1 MPSIKRRATQSKER
15 GAAYRREFDR
25 LPRVDHWDA
34 EPACDCQIISWQ
46 ANDSH
51 GSTHQCLWR
60 SQEVTGEAAAFA
72 LCDESMQNGFV
83 VIASLASLSLV
94 FQGLD

>member
-1 MPSIKRRATQSKER
+1 MPSIKRCATQSNECV
-15 GAAYRREFDR
+15 AAYRREFDR

-46 ANDSH
+46 DNDAHS
-51 GSTHQCLWR
+51 STHQCLWR

-72 LCDESMQNGFV
+72 LCDESMQNGSV
-83 VIASLASLSLV
+83 VIANLASLSLV